1 MYRLLNFA
9 QKQPDLFSGRLILF
23 VFSSATSQ
31 CGFSDNSDNLAGFED
46 WPGWSPGIS
55 YTSGTVGVGGTFCDP
70 LENLEMPDIYF
81 SLDERELLFDA
92 IAPT

>member
-1 MYRLLNFA
+1 MLFEIVRVQQKAVRSRLL
-9 QKQPDLFSGRLILF
+9 
-23 VFSSATSQ
+23 TSQ
-31 CGFSDNSDNLAGFED
+31 CGFSDSSDNLAGFGD

-70 LENLEMPDIYF
+70 LENLERPDIYF